1 MALGGKAGTQWCSK
15 DGVDNDPITLIIGDS
30 TFRHAAKHPDLVGLH
45 GGDQLIAIWDGRLEH
60 VEPFFTLRPHT
71 YRMVEKIVLLGY
83 GTEDLCLTG
92 LDGIQRPGS
101 SKEQFLKDYIALVNH
116 VHTEFPEAVILSSDP
131 MPQRT
136 TGFGN
141 NRLAYFSSQIAKSN
155 HKHHHLCFAK
165 CFHTHKTTGRQVKK
179 EKFESDGI
187 QVKQDQVRIL
197 IDSVHEALAKIESAL
212 EDIKD
217 IHLSSQGFSLKF

>member
-15 DGVDNDPITLIIGDS
+15 GGVDNDPITLIIGDS

-45 GGDQLIAIWDGRLEH
+45 ESDQLIAIWGGRLEH

-71 YRMVEKIVLLGY
+71 YRMVKRIVLLGY
-83 GTEDLCLTG
+83 GMEDLCQTG
-92 LDGIQRPGS
+92 LDGTQHPGS
-101 SKEQFLKDYIALVNH
+101 SKEQFLKDYVALVNH
-116 VHTEFPEAVILSSDP
+116 IHREFPEAVILSSDP
-131 MPQRT
+131 MPRHT

-141 NRLAYFSSQIAKSN
+141 NRLAYFSTRIAKS
-155 HKHHHLCFAK
+155 HDKHHHLCFAK
-165 CFHTHKTTGRQVKK
+165 RFHTHKTTGRQLKK

-197 IDSVHEALAKIESAL
+197 IDSVHEALAKIESTP

-217 IHLSSQGFSLKF
+217 IRLSVQGFSLKF